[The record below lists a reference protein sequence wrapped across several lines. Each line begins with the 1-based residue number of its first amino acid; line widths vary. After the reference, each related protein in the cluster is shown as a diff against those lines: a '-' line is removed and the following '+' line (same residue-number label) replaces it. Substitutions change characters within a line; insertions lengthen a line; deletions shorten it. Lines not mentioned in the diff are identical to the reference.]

1 VTQFSTVVSRLI
13 GCLSIIAMPW
23 CSAQNASSGSAASSP
38 PSEKKVEEVYKN
50 IEVLKGIPSD
60 QLIPAMEFMNTA
72 LGVECGFCHVER
84 HFDQDD
90 KKPKQQARKMI
101 QMMAAINQGNFDGR
115 QKVTCNTCHRG
126 SRLPV
131 RVPALGEGAAV
142 LPLTAS
148 EDEKPS
154 ENYPRADELLS
165 KLVQAEGGSNAIQ
178 KITTRVESGTVTFFG
193 RQINLEIFDKTPDK
207 RLSIMHLSDGDS
219 ITEIDGDEGW
229 LVNPHRPALAMSR
242 AEVEGARMDADLQFP
257 LHLKAV
263 FADLQP
269 APPEKIDG
277 RDSHQ
282 LVAMVAGNVR
292 ARLFF
297 DLQSGLLVRI
307 VRYADTPVGPNP
319 TQIDFA
325 DYRVVD
331 GVQVPYRWTTTRP
344 AGQFTIQLTEVKQ
357 NVAIDDTKFTKPSQP
372 GNREPR

>member
-1 VTQFSTVVSRLI
+1 
-13 GCLSIIAMPW
+13 MPW
-23 CSAQNASSGSAASSP
+23 CSAQNASSGSAASNP

-50 IEVLKGIPSD
+50 IQVLKGIPSD
-60 QLIPAMEFMNTA
+60 QLIPAMEFMTAA

-101 QMMAAINQGNFDGR
+101 LMMAAINQANFDGR

-131 RVPALGEGAAV
+131 RVPAIREGAAV
-142 LPLTAS
+142 LPLAAS
-148 EDEKPS
+148 EEKPS

-165 KLVQAEGGSNAIQ
+165 KLVQAEGGSTALQ
-178 KITTRVESGTVTFFG
+178 KIATRVESGTVTFFG

-207 RLSIMHLSDGDS
+207 RLSIMHLSEGDS
-219 ITEIDGDEGW
+219 ITEIDGHEGW

-257 LHLKAV
+257 LHLKTV
-263 FADLQP
+263 FADLEP

-282 LVAMVAGNVR
+282 LVARVAGEVR

-297 DLQSGLLVRI
+297 DQQSGLLVRI

-357 NVAIDDTKFTKPSQP
+357 NVPIDDTKFTLPSRP
-372 GNREPR
+372 ANREPHPGER

>member
-1 VTQFSTVVSRLI
+1 
-13 GCLSIIAMPW
+13 
-23 CSAQNASSGSAASSP
+23 
-38 PSEKKVEEVYKN
+38 
-50 IEVLKGIPSD
+50 
-60 QLIPAMEFMNTA
+60 
-72 LGVECGFCHVER
+72 
-84 HFDQDD
+84 
-90 KKPKQQARKMI
+90 
-101 QMMAAINQGNFDGR
+101 
-115 QKVTCNTCHRG
+115 
-126 SRLPV
+126 
-131 RVPALGEGAAV
+131 V

-292 ARLFF
+292 VTSAHRPLCRHTGWPESYTDRL
-297 DLQSGLLVRI
+297 R
-307 VRYADTPVGPNP
+307 
-319 TQIDFA
+319 
-325 DYRVVD
+325 
-331 GVQVPYRWTTTRP
+331 
-344 AGQFTIQLTEVKQ
+344 
-357 NVAIDDTKFTKPSQP
+357 
-372 GNREPR
+372 